1 MNVILYKYL
10 YHDLSKW
17 NSDKNITN
25 ILIEMIDD
33 ENSSLQTILFSS
45 YLFKLVKET
54 LPLFPK
60 KTIQVK
66 PPKKKT
72 TKITLFH
79 SFIWNHPFLSD
90 SLKDEFLDFFCKIQ
104 RTYYGFS
111 RFLRIYKYKKATIAV
126 STDLFL
132 NPLDS
137 KNKRTCVFFIH
148 KSIYYFNISDI
159 WQLLERGWTNHD
171 NFEFDLYMPKN
182 PYTNISFTKPELY
195 HYYFYRKNGGFS
207 IPFLLEYMFQ
217 EHFDLATFEIKYEG
231 IIAKCMIKNAVFN
244 LNMSSSNSNTLHY
257 HILEMM
263 DENEYAKLWRIDPDF
278 PREKLIEIMRPYV
291 YIHYLVTYGKLTE
304 NQDLYYSSFLDKS
317 LYLFWKFNPRFGN
330 KKYLVSSSSSSLGAS
345 KTQPVSFFDKYLPI
359 HTLHL

>member
-10 YHDLSKW
+10 FHDLSKW
-17 NSDKNITN
+17 NSEKNITD

-33 ENSSLQTILFSS
+33 EISSLQTILFSS

-60 KTIQVK
+60 KNIRVN
-66 PPKKKT
+66 PLKKMT

-90 SLKDEFLDFFCKIQ
+90 SLKEEFLDFFSKLQ

-111 RFLRIYKYKKATIAV
+111 RFLRIYKFRKATIAV

-132 NPLDS
+132 NPLDP
-137 KNKRTCVFFIH
+137 KNKRTCIFFIH

-159 WQLLERGWTNHD
+159 WQLLERGWTNHT
-171 NFEFDLYMPKN
+171 NFEFDLYMAKN
-182 PYTNISFTKPELY
+182 PYTNIPFTKPELY
-195 HYYFYRKNGGFS
+195 HYYFYRKHGGYS
-207 IPFLLEYMFQ
+207 IPTLLEYMFQ
-217 EHFDLATFEIKYEG
+217 EHFDLTTFEMKYEG
-231 IIAKCMIKNAVFN
+231 VICKYMIKKTVFN
-244 LNMSSSNSNTLHY
+244 NNMSGSNSNALYYNIIAMLHENRYTTLW
-257 HILEMM
+257 M
-263 DENEYAKLWRIDPDF
+263 IDPDF
-278 PREKLIEIMRPYV
+278 PRERLIEIMRPYV
-291 YIHYLVTYGKLTE
+291 YVYYLVTYGKLTE
-304 NQDLYYSSFLDKS
+304 NQDLYYSSFLHNS

-330 KKYLVSSSSSSLGAS
+330 KKFLVSSSSIGVG
-345 KTQPVSFFDKYLPI
+345 KVQPVSFFDKHLLI